1 MQHVPLAARAGLSS
15 TEIAGVAEGPSRPQ
29 WTPRQRVLIEAADEL
44 HQVRVIGD
52 RTWERLSALLST
64 EERNEMCFVIGH
76 YEMLAMT
83 LNSLGVEPEDSARR
97 QLDPTAAALAARLAE
112 RLQQSRVAGRQPA

>member
-1 MQHVPLAARAGLSS
+1 
-15 TEIAGVAEGPSRPQ
+15 
-29 WTPRQRVLIEAADEL
+29 VLIEAADEL
-44 HQVRVIGD
+44 HRVRVIGD

-64 EERNEMCFVIGH
+64 EERIEVCFVIGH

-83 LNSLGVEPEDSARR
+83 LNSLGVEPETSALR

-112 RLQQSRVAGRQPA
+112 RLQYSRVAGLQPE